1 VKVAVAIPKA
11 CEDKNSKTKT
21 RQEENGKKFSRV
33 LAFIK
38 KHKYTMLEAV
48 KVQPVPSKSAMLQTS
63 KNSTSSAVHCSKFWR
78 CS

>member
-1 VKVAVAIPKA
+1 MLR
-11 CEDKNSKTKT
+11 D
-21 RQEENGKKFSRV
+21 RFQEFSRV
-33 LAFIK
+33 LALIK

-48 KVQPVPSKSAMLQTS
+48 KIQHAPSKSAMLQTS